1 MAIITNKVGNV
12 KSLSPDINSV
22 SNVDNLSGVLDIR
35 LTILLTTVPNK
46 GWIHV

>member
-22 SNVDNLSGVLDIR
+22 SNVDNLSGVLDVRFDDI
-35 LTILLTTVPNK
+35 TYYST
-46 GWIHV
+46 